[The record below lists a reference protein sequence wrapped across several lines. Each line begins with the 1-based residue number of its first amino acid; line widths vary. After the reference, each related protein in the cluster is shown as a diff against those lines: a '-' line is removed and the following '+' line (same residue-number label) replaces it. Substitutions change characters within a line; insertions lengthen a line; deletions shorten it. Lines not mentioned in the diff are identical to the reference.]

1 LSRLAGIECFEL
13 VFFLQGTWEAPF
25 MDLNFAVSVRPGAFL
40 LGLVC
45 ATTTAL
51 SARGGFDSFSV
62 GGDATPA
69 SIQAQ
74 VDAFRAALGNPNNAN
89 NPGPI
94 SSGRREINWDGGGA
108 TTATSSGPTLTAFQN
123 TRGATFTTPS
133 PGTGFL
139 QTPLDAMELTNINPT
154 YSTTFGTFSPVRI
167 FTPVGSNI
175 TDVTFSLPG
184 TSGATPATVSGFGAV
199 FTDVDL
205 PNLTQL
211 AFFDISGN
219 PIGTPLSVTPGT
231 VAAASL
237 SFLGALANAGER
249 IARVRI
255 TTGNRPLGPN
265 DFPGDFQ
272 DVVTMDDFI
281 YSEPLAIPEP
291 SAMVLC
297 LMAVAA
303 ASAWI
308 DRRRI

>member
-1 LSRLAGIECFEL
+1 M
-13 VFFLQGTWEAPF
+13 VFTI
-25 MDLNFAVSVRPGAFL
+25 AVSIRQSAIV

-45 ATTTAL
+45 GMMIAL
-51 SARGGFDSFSV
+51 SARAGFDSFSA

-69 SIQAQ
+69 SIQAT
-74 VDAFRAALGNPNNAN
+74 VDSFRAALGNPNNAN

-94 SSGRREINWDGGGA
+94 SGGRREINWDGGGA
-108 TTATSSGPTLTAFQN
+108 TTATSSGSTLTAFQS
-123 TRGATFTTPS
+123 RGVTITTPS

-139 QTPLDAMELTNINPT
+139 QTPLNATELTTINPT
-154 YSTTFGTFSPVRI
+154 YSTTFGPFSPVRI

-205 PNLTQL
+205 PNLTQM
-211 AFFDISGN
+211 AFFDASGN
-219 PIGTPLSVTPGT
+219 PIGAPLSVAPGT
-231 VAAASL
+231 VANASL

-255 TTGNRPLGPN
+255 TTGNRALGPN

-291 SAMVLC
+291 ATIAS
-297 LMAVAA
+297 AVAFA
-303 ASAWI
+303 MGGMFVRSF
-308 DRRRI
+308 RRNWR